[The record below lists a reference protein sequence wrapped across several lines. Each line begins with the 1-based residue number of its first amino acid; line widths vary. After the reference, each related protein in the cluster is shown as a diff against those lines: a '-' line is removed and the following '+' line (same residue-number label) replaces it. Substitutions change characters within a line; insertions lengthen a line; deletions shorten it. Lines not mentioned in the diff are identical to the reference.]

1 MLLLSGCGKQGAT
14 HIPDGIIM
22 GTLSASLNSRNT
34 RRARRAGQPHA
45 RATRCL
51 RDLWSVGPNI
61 ERDLQSLGVQ
71 TVQQLARRSPERLYR
86 QLERTTGKKQDP
98 CVLDTFRAAVAQAL
112 DPNLPI
118 EQCVWWY
125 WSELRKKDEGRR
137 QPTPRRMRAVRSRV
151 NHTK

>member
-1 MLLLSGCGKQGAT
+1 M
-14 HIPDGIIM
+14 
-22 GTLSASLNSRNT
+22 SASLNSRNT
-34 RRARRAGQPHA
+34 RRARRAGEPHA

-125 WSELRKKDEGRR
+125 WSELRKKDKR
-137 QPTPRRMRAVRSRV
+137 
-151 NHTK
+151 